1 MHPNNLHNTAYNFEI
16 LQKHTPLLK
25 EFVFVN
31 EHNTK
36 TIDFSNALAV
46 KALNKALLSHY
57 YDIKHWDIPEGYL
70 CPPIPNRVDYVH
82 YIADIVHTKEY
93 CRGLDIGVGANCIY
107 PLLATQI
114 YKWNMVGADISK
126 SSVAIAKQNATEAF
140 TDIEI
145 RLQETPAHIFKGIIQ
160 SEEYFDF
167 TMCNPPFYASAQ
179 DAQKANTQK
188 NKKLHLSKT
197 TDRNF
202 GGVSNE
208 LWCNGGEAL
217 FVKRMIK
224 QSVDF
229 KDQVG
234 VFTTLISKKENLP
247 KLVKLLK
254 KLAATHQII
263 DMQQGHKKSRILTWS
278 FKAS

>member
-1 MHPNNLHNTAYNFEI
+1 MHPNNLHNTSYDFES
-16 LQKHTPLLK
+16 LQKSNSLLK
-25 EFVFVN
+25 EYVFVN
-31 EHNTK
+31 EYNIK

-46 KALNKALLSHY
+46 KALNKALLSQY
-57 YDIKHWDIPEGYL
+57 YNINNWDIPDGYL
-70 CPPIPNRVDYVH
+70 CPPIPNRVDYIH
-82 YIADIVHTKEY
+82 YIAGIIKTKEY

-114 YKWNMVGADISK
+114 YKWHMVGADISK
-126 SSVAIAKQNATEAF
+126 SSVAIAKQNATEAS

-145 RLQETPAHIFKGIIQ
+145 RLQEAPAHIFKGIIQ
-160 SEEYFDF
+160 KDEYFDF
-167 TMCNPPFYASAQ
+167 TMCNPPFYTSAK

-188 NKKLHLSKT
+188 NKKLQLTKATS
-197 TDRNF
+197 RNF

-234 VFTTLISKKENLP
+234 IFTTLISKKENLP
-247 KLVKLLK
+247 KLLKQLQKLT
-254 KLAATHQII
+254 ATHQVIE
-263 DMQQGHKKSRILTWS
+263 MHQGHKKSRILTWY
-278 FKAS
+278 FPT